1 MKAIKILFIMTL
13 SLNAISVNRA
23 LFDLKDSQLKG
34 ELTPKIVNFGG
45 YKSSTK
51 EWGASALNYINAA
64 NGDAKKFSTLVEK
77 MRFNSGILGNFRAHA
92 RLRQALKLQKNL
104 KYCLKIIARDSF
116 YSYRTGI
123 YIPLGISLKDQK
135 TAQKMLADLSVV
147 GAYLKKQ
154 QENEK
159 AQSPYYRSNNYYN
172 SYYSPYYGMYGMYG
186 MGMYGMYGMGMYD
199 FYDFYDG
206 MYGFYPNMFFMM
218 QVQDYLML
226 ENYMYALDQEEI
238 LDHDASINQLDT
250 PTDDDRDDKDDKS
263 LQQANLMSFYRDPKF
278 SKGIQTNR
286 LNSALVNL
294 DNSRMLKDNSLF
306 HTKAMPTKSVDAIT
320 SQAKELNHLVG
331 QIKEMKQDG
340 ASPNKIDSVVNKAM
354 EVRDKLDNN
363 LNQLDNDLKDQKGLS
378 SEQQAQ
384 VDKALDSVQ
393 QLSHSSDVVGNYLDG
408 SLKIDGDDRD
418 DLNDAMNNPMQQ
430 PAQQTPTSNMA
441 NTHANDSKDQGGNA
455 LINPNNATND
465 DHNDDHMDTNT
476 TDTGNANDTPTDDK
490 DASGNNTGDMNN
502 TDTGNTDTGNT
513 DTGNTDDMSNMN
525 NGNDDAGNA
534 NDDMGNS
541 NDMGDDMNN
550 ANDMSDD
557 MGNGNDDMGDMGDM
571 NDDMGNG
578 NDDMGDMGDMN
589 DDMGGDMGDMGD
601 MGGDMGN

>member
-45 YKSSTK
+45 YKSNTK
-51 EWGASALNYINAA
+51 EWGATALNYINVA
-64 NGDAKKFSTLVEK
+64 NGDAKKFSALVEK

-172 SYYSPYYGMYGMYG
+172 SYYSPYYGMYGM
-186 MGMYGMYGMGMYD
+186 GMYD

-226 ENYMYALDQEEI
+226 ENYMYAIDQEEI

-430 PAQQTPTSNMA
+430 PAQQTPINNMD

-476 TDTGNANDTPTDDK
+476 TDTGSANDTPTDDK

-513 DTGNTDDMSNMN
+513 DDMSNMN

-534 NDDMGNS
+534 NDDMSNG

-550 ANDMSDD
+550 AN
-557 MGNGNDDMGDMGDM
+557 DM

>member
-1 MKAIKILFIMTL
+1 MTL

-45 YKSSTK
+45 YTSNTT
-51 EWGASALNYINAA
+51 EWGATALNYINAA
-64 NGDAKKFSTLVEK
+64 NGDAKKFSALVEK
-77 MRFNSGILGNFRAHA
+77 MRFGSGILGNLRAHA
-92 RLRQALKLQKNL
+92 HLRQALKLQKNL

-172 SYYSPYYGMYGMYG
+172 SYYSPYYGMYGM
-186 MGMYGMYGMGMYD
+186 GMYGMGMYD

-226 ENYMYALDQEEI
+226 ENYMYAIDQEEI
-238 LDHDASINQLDT
+238 LDHDASVNQLDT

-340 ASPNKIDSVVNKAM
+340 ASPSKIDSVVNKAM

-430 PAQQTPTSNMA
+430 PVQQTPVSNMG

-455 LINPNNATND
+455 LINPNSATNTD
-465 DHNDDHMDTNT
+465 DAHTDDIHTDTNT
-476 TDTGNANDTPTDDK
+476 TNDASATDTPTDDK
-490 DASGNNTGDMNN
+490 DTGDMNN

-525 NGNDDAGNA
+525 NGNDDMGNT
-534 NDDMGNS
+534 NDDMGNG

-550 ANDMSDD
+550 AN
-557 MGNGNDDMGDMGDM
+557 DM

-601 MGGDMGN
+601 MGGDMGNWD

>member
-1 MKAIKILFIMTL
+1 MKAIKILFMMTL

-45 YKSSTK
+45 YKSSTT
-51 EWGASALNYINAA
+51 EWGATALNYINAA

-77 MRFNSGILGNFRAHA
+77 MRFGSGILGNLRTHAH
-92 RLRQALKLQKNL
+92 LRQALKLQKNL

-226 ENYMYALDQEEI
+226 ENYMYAIDQEEI
-238 LDHDASINQLDT
+238 LDHDASVNQLDT
-250 PTDDDRDDKDDKS
+250 PTNDDRDDKDDKS

-294 DNSRMLKDNSLF
+294 DNSHMLKDNSLF

-340 ASPNKIDSVVNKAM
+340 ASPSKIDSVVNKAM

-408 SLKIDGDDRD
+408 SLKIDSDDRD

-430 PAQQTPTSNMA
+430 PVQQTPTNNMGS
-441 NTHANDSKDQGGNA
+441 THANDSKDQGGNA
-455 LINPNNATND
+455 LINPNSTTNTDDTHTDDTHTDANTTND
-465 DHNDDHMDTNT
+465 TST
-476 TDTGNANDTPTDDK
+476 TDDK
-490 DASGNNTGDMNN
+490 DAGGMNNTGDMNN

-525 NGNDDAGNA
+525 NGNDDMGNA
-534 NDDMGNS
+534 NDDMSNG

-550 ANDMSDD
+550 ANDM
-557 MGNGNDDMGDMGDM
+557 
-571 NDDMGNG
+571 NDDMGNS

-601 MGGDMGN
+601 MGN

>member
-34 ELTPKIVNFGG
+34 ELTPKIVDFGG
-45 YKSSTK
+45 YKSSTT
-51 EWGASALNYINAA
+51 EWGATALNYINAA
-64 NGDAKKFSTLVEK
+64 NGDAKKFSALVEK
-77 MRFNSGILGNFRAHA
+77 MRFNSGILGNLRAHA
-92 RLRQALKLQKNL
+92 HLRQALKLQKNL

-238 LDHDASINQLDT
+238 LDHDASTDQLDT

-340 ASPNKIDSVVNKAM
+340 ASPSKIDSVVNKAM

-430 PAQQTPTSNMA
+430 PAQQTPISNMA
-441 NTHANDSKDQGGNA
+441 NTHANDSKDQGSNA
-455 LINPNNATND
+455 LINPNNTTND
-465 DHNDDHMDTNT
+465 DHNDEHMDTNT

-490 DASGNNTGDMNN
+490 DASGLNNTGDMNN

-513 DTGNTDDMSNMN
+513 DTGNTDDMSNMS
-525 NGNDDAGNA
+525 NGNDDMGNA

-550 ANDMSDD
+550 AN
-557 MGNGNDDMGDMGDM
+557 DM

>member
-1 MKAIKILFIMTL
+1 MTL

-64 NGDAKKFSTLVEK
+64 NGDAKKFSALVEK

-92 RLRQALKLQKNL
+92 RLKQALKLQKNL

-430 PAQQTPTSNMA
+430 PAQQTPINNMD

-455 LINPNNATND
+455 LINPNSVTND

-476 TDTGNANDTPTDDK
+476 TDTSNANDTPTDDK

-525 NGNDDAGNA
+525 NGNDDMGNA
-534 NDDMGNS
+534 NDDMSNG

-550 ANDMSDD
+550 AN
-557 MGNGNDDMGDMGDM
+557 DM

>member
-1 MKAIKILFIMTL
+1 MTL

-45 YKSSTK
+45 YKSSTT
-51 EWGASALNYINAA
+51 EWGATALNYINAA

-77 MRFNSGILGNFRAHA
+77 MRFGSGILGNLRAHA
-92 RLRQALKLQKNL
+92 HLRQALKLQKNL

-186 MGMYGMYGMGMYD
+186 MGMYD

-226 ENYMYALDQEEI
+226 ENYMYAIDQEEI
-238 LDHDASINQLDT
+238 LDHDASVNQLDT

-340 ASPNKIDSVVNKAM
+340 ASPSKIDSVVNKAM

-430 PAQQTPTSNMA
+430 PAQQTPTNNII

-455 LINPNNATND
+455 LINPNTNTD
-465 DHNDDHMDTNT
+465 DTHTEDTHTDTNT
-476 TDTGNANDTPTDDK
+476 TNDTSTTDTPTDDK
-490 DASGNNTGDMNN
+490 DNSGMNNTGDMNN

-513 DTGNTDDMSNMN
+513 DTGNTDDTSNMN
-525 NGNDDAGNA
+525 NGNDDMGNA
-534 NDDMGNS
+534 NDDMNNG
-541 NDMGDDMNN
+541 NDMGDDMND
-550 ANDMSDD
+550 AN
-557 MGNGNDDMGDMGDM
+557 DM
-571 NDDMGNG
+571 NDDMGNS

-589 DDMGGDMGDMGD
+589 DDMGGDMG
-601 MGGDMGN
+601 N

>member
-1 MKAIKILFIMTL
+1 MTL

-45 YKSSTK
+45 YKSSTT
-51 EWGASALNYINAA
+51 EWGATALNYINAA
-64 NGDAKKFSTLVEK
+64 NGDAKKFSALVEK

-92 RLRQALKLQKNL
+92 RLKQALKLQKNL

-340 ASPNKIDSVVNKAM
+340 ASPSKIDSVVNKAM

-378 SEQQAQ
+378 SEQQVQ

-430 PAQQTPTSNMA
+430 PVQQTPINNMD
-441 NTHANDSKDQGGNA
+441 NTHANDSKDQGSNA

-502 TDTGNTDTGNT
+502 TDTGNTDN
-513 DTGNTDDMSNMN
+513 GNTDDMSNMN

-534 NDDMGNS
+534 NDDMSNG

-550 ANDMSDD
+550 ANDM
-557 MGNGNDDMGDMGDM
+557 
-571 NDDMGNG
+571 NDDMGNS

>member
-1 MKAIKILFIMTL
+1 MMTL

-45 YKSSTK
+45 YTSSTT
-51 EWGASALNYINAA
+51 EWGATALNYINAA
-64 NGDAKKFSTLVEK
+64 NGDVKKFSALVEK
-77 MRFNSGILGNFRAHA
+77 MRFGSGILGNLRAHA
-92 RLRQALKLQKNL
+92 HLRQALKLQKNL

-159 AQSPYYRSNNYYN
+159 AQSPYYRGNNYYN
-172 SYYSPYYGMYGMYG
+172 SYYSPYYGMYGM
-186 MGMYGMYGMGMYD
+186 GMYGMGMYD

-226 ENYMYALDQEEI
+226 ENYIYAIDQEEI
-238 LDHDASINQLDT
+238 LDHDASVNQLDT

-340 ASPNKIDSVVNKAM
+340 ASPSKIDSVVNKAM

-430 PAQQTPTSNMA
+430 PVQQTPTNNMG

-455 LINPNNATND
+455 LINPNSTTNTD
-465 DHNDDHMDTNT
+465 DTHTDDTHTDTNT
-476 TDTGNANDTPTDDK
+476 TNDTSTTDTPTDDK
-490 DASGNNTGDMNN
+490 DTGDMNN

-525 NGNDDAGNA
+525 NGNDDTGNA
-534 NDDMGNS
+534 NDDMNNG

-550 ANDMSDD
+550 ANDM
-557 MGNGNDDMGDMGDM
+557 
-571 NDDMGNG
+571 NDDMGNS

-601 MGGDMGN
+601 MGN

>member
-45 YKSSTK
+45 YRSSTE
-51 EWGASALNYINAA
+51 EWGATALNYINAA
-64 NGDAKKFSTLVEK
+64 NGDAKKFSALVEK

-263 LQQANLMSFYRDPKF
+263 LQQANLMNFYRDPKF

-340 ASPNKIDSVVNKAM
+340 ASPSKIDSVVNKAM

-418 DLNDAMNNPMQQ
+418 DLNDAMSNPMQQ
-430 PAQQTPTSNMA
+430 PVQQTPINNMD
-441 NTHANDSKDQGGNA
+441 NTHANDSKDQGSNA
-455 LINPNNATND
+455 LINPNNTTND

-513 DTGNTDDMSNMN
+513 DTGNTDTGNADDMSNMN

-534 NDDMGNS
+534 NDDMNNG
-541 NDMGDDMNN
+541 NDMGDDLNN
-550 ANDMSDD
+550 AN
-557 MGNGNDDMGDMGDM
+557 DM
-571 NDDMGNG
+571 NDDMGNS

-589 DDMGGDMGDMGD
+589 DDMGGDMG
-601 MGGDMGN
+601 N

>member
-45 YKSSTK
+45 YKSNTK
-51 EWGASALNYINAA
+51 EWGATALNYINAA

-77 MRFNSGILGNFRAHA
+77 MRFNSGILGNLRAHA
-92 RLRQALKLQKNL
+92 HLRQALKLQKNL

-186 MGMYGMYGMGMYD
+186 MGMYGMGMYD

-218 QVQDYLML
+218 QIQDYLML

-238 LDHDASINQLDT
+238 LDHDASTDQLDT
-250 PTDDDRDDKDDKS
+250 PTDDDKDDKDDKS

-340 ASPNKIDSVVNKAM
+340 ASPSKIDSVVNKAM

-430 PAQQTPTSNMA
+430 PVQQTPINNMD
-441 NTHANDSKDQGGNA
+441 NTHANDSKDQGSNA
-455 LINPNNATND
+455 LINPNSTTND

-490 DASGNNTGDMNN
+490 DASGMNNTGDMNN

-525 NGNDDAGNA
+525 NGNDDVGNA

-550 ANDMSDD
+550 AN
-557 MGNGNDDMGDMGDM
+557 DM

-601 MGGDMGN
+601 MGN

>member
-45 YKSSTK
+45 YKSSTE
-51 EWGASALNYINAA
+51 EWGATALNYINAA
-64 NGDAKKFSTLVEK
+64 NGDAKKFSALVEK

-172 SYYSPYYGMYGMYG
+172 SYYSPYYGMYGM
-186 MGMYGMYGMGMYD
+186 GMYGMGMYD

-238 LDHDASINQLDT
+238 LDHDASTDQLGT
-250 PTDDDRDDKDDKS
+250 PTDDGRDDKDDKS

-418 DLNDAMNNPMQQ
+418 DLNDAMSNPMQQ
-430 PAQQTPTSNMA
+430 PAQQTPINNMA

-525 NGNDDAGNA
+525 NSNDDAGNA
-534 NDDMGNS
+534 NDDMSNG

-550 ANDMSDD
+550 AN
-557 MGNGNDDMGDMGDM
+557 DM

-601 MGGDMGN
+601 MGN

>member
-45 YKSSTK
+45 YKSSTR

-64 NGDAKKFSTLVEK
+64 NGDAKKFSALVEK

-186 MGMYGMYGMGMYD
+186 MGMYD

-226 ENYMYALDQEEI
+226 ENYMYAIDQEEI

-263 LQQANLMSFYRDPKF
+263 SQPANLMSFYRDPKF

-294 DNSRMLKDNSLF
+294 DNSHMLKDNSLF

-340 ASPNKIDSVVNKAM
+340 ASPSKIDSVVNKAM

-418 DLNDAMNNPMQQ
+418 DLNDAINNPMQQ
-430 PAQQTPTSNMA
+430 PAQQTPINNM
-441 NTHANDSKDQGGNA
+441 NDTHANDSKDQGSNA
-455 LINPNNATND
+455 LINPNSATND

-490 DASGNNTGDMNN
+490 DAGGNNTGDMN
-502 TDTGNTDTGNT
+502 NTDTGNT

-525 NGNDDAGNA
+525 NGNDDTGNA

-550 ANDMSDD
+550 ANDM
-557 MGNGNDDMGDMGDM
+557 
-571 NDDMGNG
+571 NDDMGNS

>member
-1 MKAIKILFIMTL
+1 MKAIKILLMMTL

-51 EWGASALNYINAA
+51 EWGATALNYINAA
-64 NGDAKKFSTLVEK
+64 NGDAKKFSALVEK
-77 MRFNSGILGNFRAHA
+77 MRFGSGILGNLRTHAH
-92 RLRQALKLQKNL
+92 LRQALKLQKNL

-186 MGMYGMYGMGMYD
+186 MGMYD

-226 ENYMYALDQEEI
+226 ENYMYAIDQEEI
-238 LDHDASINQLDT
+238 LDHDASVNQLDT
-250 PTDDDRDDKDDKS
+250 PIDDDRDDKDDKS

-340 ASPNKIDSVVNKAM
+340 ASPSKIDSVVNKAM

-430 PAQQTPTSNMA
+430 PVQQTPTNNII
-441 NTHANDSKDQGGNA
+441 NTHANDSKDQGGNV
-455 LINPNNATND
+455 LINPNSATNTD
-465 DHNDDHMDTNT
+465 DTHTDDAHTDANT
-476 TDTGNANDTPTDDK
+476 TNDTSTTDTPTDDK
-490 DASGNNTGDMNN
+490 DAGGMNNTGDMNN

-525 NGNDDAGNA
+525 NANDDMGNA
-534 NDDMGNS
+534 NDDMSNG

-550 ANDMSDD
+550 ANDM
-557 MGNGNDDMGDMGDM
+557 
-571 NDDMGNG
+571 NDDMGNS

-601 MGGDMGN
+601 MGN

>member
-1 MKAIKILFIMTL
+1 MTL

-51 EWGASALNYINAA
+51 EWGATALNYINAA

-263 LQQANLMSFYRDPKF
+263 LQQANLMNFYRDPKF

-340 ASPNKIDSVVNKAM
+340 ASPSKIDSVVNKAM

-430 PAQQTPTSNMA
+430 PVQQTPINNMD
-441 NTHANDSKDQGGNA
+441 NTHANDSKDQGSNV
-455 LINPNNATND
+455 LINPNNAT
-465 DHNDDHMDTNT
+465 NDDHMDTNT
-476 TDTGNANDTPTDDK
+476 TDTGNTNNTPTDDK

-502 TDTGNTDTGNT
+502 TDTGNTDTGNA
-513 DTGNTDDMSNMN
+513 DDMSNMN

-534 NDDMGNS
+534 NDDMSNG

-550 ANDMSDD
+550 ANDM
-557 MGNGNDDMGDMGDM
+557 
-571 NDDMGNG
+571 NDDMGNS

-589 DDMGGDMGDMGD
+589 DDMGGDMG
-601 MGGDMGN
+601 N

>member
-1 MKAIKILFIMTL
+1 MKTIKILLMMTL

-34 ELTPKIVNFGG
+34 ELTPKIVDFGG
-45 YKSSTK
+45 YTSSTK
-51 EWGASALNYINAA
+51 EWGATALNYINAA
-64 NGDAKKFSTLVEK
+64 NGDAKKFSALVEK
-77 MRFNSGILGNFRAHA
+77 MRFNSGILGNLRAHA

-159 AQSPYYRSNNYYN
+159 AQSPYYRNNNYYN
-172 SYYSPYYGMYGMYG
+172 SYYSPYYGMYG

-430 PAQQTPTSNMA
+430 PVQQTPISNMA
-441 NTHANDSKDQGGNA
+441 NTHANDSKDQGSNA
-455 LINPNNATND
+455 LINPNSATNTDD
-465 DHNDDHMDTNT
+465 DHTDNTHTDTNT
-476 TDTGNANDTPTDDK
+476 TNDTSATDTPTDDK
-490 DASGNNTGDMNN
+490 DAGGMNNTGDMNN
-502 TDTGNTDTGNT
+502 ADTGNTDTGNT

-534 NDDMGNS
+534 NDDMSNG

-550 ANDMSDD
+550 ANDM
-557 MGNGNDDMGDMGDM
+557 
-571 NDDMGNG
+571 NDDMGNS

>member
-1 MKAIKILFIMTL
+1 MTL

-64 NGDAKKFSTLVEK
+64 NGDAKKFSALVEK

-186 MGMYGMYGMGMYD
+186 MGMYGMYD

-331 QIKEMKQDG
+331 QIKEMRQDG

-418 DLNDAMNNPMQQ
+418 DLNDAINNPMQQ
-430 PAQQTPTSNMA
+430 PAQQTPINNMD
-441 NTHANDSKDQGGNA
+441 NTHANDSKDQGSNA

-490 DASGNNTGDMNN
+490 DASGLNNTGDMNN

-534 NDDMGNS
+534 NDDMSNG

-550 ANDMSDD
+550 AN
-557 MGNGNDDMGDMGDM
+557 DM

>member
-45 YKSSTK
+45 YKSSTE

-77 MRFNSGILGNFRAHA
+77 MRFNSGILGNFRVHA
-92 RLRQALKLQKNL
+92 RLKQALKLQKNL

-525 NGNDDAGNA
+525 NGNDDMGNT

-541 NDMGDDMNN
+541 NDMGDDLNN
-550 ANDMSDD
+550 AN
-557 MGNGNDDMGDMGDM
+557 DM
-571 NDDMGNG
+571 NDDMGNS

>member
-51 EWGASALNYINAA
+51 EWGATALNYINAA
-64 NGDAKKFSTLVEK
+64 NGDAKKFSALVEK

-159 AQSPYYRSNNYYN
+159 AQSPYYRSNDYYN

-340 ASPNKIDSVVNKAM
+340 ASPNKIDSVINKAM

-430 PAQQTPTSNMA
+430 PAQQTPINNMD
-441 NTHANDSKDQGGNA
+441 NTHANDSKDQGGNV
-455 LINPNNATND
+455 LINPNSATND

-502 TDTGNTDTGNT
+502 TDTGNTDN
-513 DTGNTDDMSNMN
+513 GNTDDMSNMN

-534 NDDMGNS
+534 NDDMSNG

-550 ANDMSDD
+550 AN
-557 MGNGNDDMGDMGDM
+557 DM

>member
-1 MKAIKILFIMTL
+1 MTL

-51 EWGASALNYINAA
+51 EWGATALNYINAA
-64 NGDAKKFSTLVEK
+64 NGDAKKFSALVEK

-186 MGMYGMYGMGMYD
+186 MGMYGMYGMGMYGMYD

-238 LDHDASINQLDT
+238 LDHDASTDQLDT
-250 PTDDDRDDKDDKS
+250 PTDDDKDDKDDKS

-430 PAQQTPTSNMA
+430 PAQQTPINNMD
-441 NTHANDSKDQGGNA
+441 NTHANDNKDQGSNA
-455 LINPNNATND
+455 LINPNNTTND

-513 DTGNTDDMSNMN
+513 DDMSNMN

-534 NDDMGNS
+534 NDDMSNG

-550 ANDMSDD
+550 AN
-557 MGNGNDDMGDMGDM
+557 DM

-601 MGGDMGN
+601 MGGDMGNWD

>member
-1 MKAIKILFIMTL
+1 MTL

-34 ELTPKIVNFGG
+34 ELTPKIVDFGG
-45 YKSSTK
+45 YKSSTE
-51 EWGASALNYINAA
+51 EWGATALNYINAA

-92 RLRQALKLQKNL
+92 RLKQALKLQKNL

-186 MGMYGMYGMGMYD
+186 MGMYD

-238 LDHDASINQLDT
+238 LDHDASTDQLDT

-418 DLNDAMNNPMQQ
+418 DLNDAMSNPMQQ
-430 PAQQTPTSNMA
+430 PVQQTPINNMD

-455 LINPNNATND
+455 LINPNSATND

-490 DASGNNTGDMNN
+490 DTSGNNTGDMN
-502 TDTGNTDTGNT
+502 NTDTGNT

-534 NDDMGNS
+534 NDDMSNG

-550 ANDMSDD
+550 AN
-557 MGNGNDDMGDMGDM
+557 DM

-601 MGGDMGN
+601 MGNWD

>member
-1 MKAIKILFIMTL
+1 MKAIKILFMMTL

-51 EWGASALNYINAA
+51 EWGATALNYINAA
-64 NGDAKKFSTLVEK
+64 NGDAKKFSALVEK
-77 MRFNSGILGNFRAHA
+77 MRFNSGILGNFRVHA

-172 SYYSPYYGMYGMYG
+172 SYYSPYYGMYGM
-186 MGMYGMYGMGMYD
+186 GMYD

-250 PTDDDRDDKDDKS
+250 STDDDRDDKDDKS

-340 ASPNKIDSVVNKAM
+340 ASPSKIDSVVNKAM

-430 PAQQTPTSNMA
+430 PAQQTPTSNMG

-455 LINPNNATND
+455 LINPNNATNTD
-465 DHNDDHMDTNT
+465 DTHADDTHTDANT
-476 TDTGNANDTPTDDK
+476 TNDASTTDTPTDDK

-502 TDTGNTDTGNT
+502 TDTSNTDTGNT

-525 NGNDDAGNA
+525 NGNDDTGNT

-550 ANDMSDD
+550 ANDM
-557 MGNGNDDMGDMGDM
+557 
-571 NDDMGNG
+571 NDDMGNS

>member
-1 MKAIKILFIMTL
+1 MTL

-45 YKSSTK
+45 YKSSTE
-51 EWGASALNYINAA
+51 EWGATALNYINAA
-64 NGDAKKFSTLVEK
+64 NGDAKKFSALVEK

-116 YSYRTGI
+116 YSYRTDI

-186 MGMYGMYGMGMYD
+186 MGMYD

-250 PTDDDRDDKDDKS
+250 TTDDDRDDKDDKS
-263 LQQANLMSFYRDPKF
+263 LQQANLMNFYRDPKF

-340 ASPNKIDSVVNKAM
+340 ASPSKIDLVVNKAM

-418 DLNDAMNNPMQQ
+418 DLNDVMNNPMQQ
-430 PAQQTPTSNMA
+430 PVQQTSTSNMD

-455 LINPNNATND
+455 LINPNNTTND

-534 NDDMGNS
+534 NDDMSNG
-541 NDMGDDMNN
+541 NDMGDDLNN
-550 ANDMSDD
+550 AN
-557 MGNGNDDMGDMGDM
+557 DM

-589 DDMGGDMGDMGD
+589 DDMGGDMG
-601 MGGDMGN
+601 N

>member
-1 MKAIKILFIMTL
+1 MTL

-34 ELTPKIVNFGG
+34 ELTPKIVDFGG

-64 NGDAKKFSTLVEK
+64 NGDAKKFSALVEK
-77 MRFNSGILGNFRAHA
+77 MRFNSGILGNLRAHA

-238 LDHDASINQLDT
+238 LDHDASVNQLNT

-263 LQQANLMSFYRDPKF
+263 SQPANLMSFYRDPKF

-340 ASPNKIDSVVNKAM
+340 ASPNKIDSIVNKAM

-476 TDTGNANDTPTDDK
+476 TDTGSANDTPTDDK

-502 TDTGNTDTGNT
+502 ADTGNTDTGNA
-513 DTGNTDDMSNMN
+513 DDMSNMN

-534 NDDMGNS
+534 NDDMNNG
-541 NDMGDDMNN
+541 NDMGDDLNN
-550 ANDMSDD
+550 AN
-557 MGNGNDDMGDMGDM
+557 DM
-571 NDDMGNG
+571 NDDMGNS

>member
-1 MKAIKILFIMTL
+1 MTL

-45 YKSSTK
+45 YKSSTI

-64 NGDAKKFSTLVEK
+64 NGDAKKFSALVEK

-172 SYYSPYYGMYGMYG
+172 SYYSPYYGMYGMYGMGMYGMYG

-340 ASPNKIDSVVNKAM
+340 ASPSKIDSVINKAM

-418 DLNDAMNNPMQQ
+418 DLNDAINNPMQQ
-430 PAQQTPTSNMA
+430 PAQQTPINNMD
-441 NTHANDSKDQGGNA
+441 NTHANDSKDQGGNT
-455 LINPNNATND
+455 LINPNSATND

-534 NDDMGNS
+534 NDDMSNG

-550 ANDMSDD
+550 AN
-557 MGNGNDDMGDMGDM
+557 DM

>member
-64 NGDAKKFSTLVEK
+64 NGDAKKFSALVEK
-77 MRFNSGILGNFRAHA
+77 MRFNSGILGNLRAHA
-92 RLRQALKLQKNL
+92 HLRQALKLQKNL

-135 TAQKMLADLSVV
+135 MAQKMLADLSVV

-159 AQSPYYRSNNYYN
+159 AQSPYYRSNDYYN

-238 LDHDASINQLDT
+238 LDHDASTDQLDT

-340 ASPNKIDSVVNKAM
+340 ASPNKIDALVNKAM
-354 EVRDKLDNN
+354 GVRDKLDNN

-430 PAQQTPTSNMA
+430 PAQQTPINNMD
-441 NTHANDSKDQGGNA
+441 NTHANDSKDQGSNV
-455 LINPNNATND
+455 LINPNNTTND

-502 TDTGNTDTGNT
+502 TDTGNTDN
-513 DTGNTDDMSNMN
+513 GNTDDMSNMN

-550 ANDMSDD
+550 ANDM
-557 MGNGNDDMGDMGDM
+557 

>member
-23 LFDLKDSQLKG
+23 LFDLKDSQLRG

-45 YKSSTK
+45 YKSSTR

-64 NGDAKKFSTLVEK
+64 NGDAKKFSALVEK

-263 LQQANLMSFYRDPKF
+263 SQPANLMSFYRDPKF

-294 DNSRMLKDNSLF
+294 DNSHMLKDNSLF

-340 ASPNKIDSVVNKAM
+340 ASPSKIDSVVDKAM

-418 DLNDAMNNPMQQ
+418 DLNDAINNPMQQ
-430 PAQQTPTSNMA
+430 PAQQTPTNNMD

-455 LINPNNATND
+455 LINPNSATND

-490 DASGNNTGDMNN
+490 DAGGNNTGDTGDMNN

-525 NGNDDAGNA
+525 NGNGDMGNT

-550 ANDMSDD
+550 ANDM
-557 MGNGNDDMGDMGDM
+557 
-571 NDDMGNG
+571 NDDMGNS

>member
-51 EWGASALNYINAA
+51 EWGATALNYINVA
-64 NGDAKKFSTLVEK
+64 NGDAKKFSALVEK

-172 SYYSPYYGMYGMYG
+172 SYYSPYYGMYGM
-186 MGMYGMYGMGMYD
+186 GMYGMYGMGMYD

-226 ENYMYALDQEEI
+226 ENYMYAIDQEEI
-238 LDHDASINQLDT
+238 LDHDASVNQLDT

-340 ASPNKIDSVVNKAM
+340 ASPSKIDSVVNKAM

-418 DLNDAMNNPMQQ
+418 DLNDAMSNPMQQ
-430 PAQQTPTSNMA
+430 PTQQTPINNMD

-455 LINPNNATND
+455 LINPNNTTND

-513 DTGNTDDMSNMN
+513 DTGNADDMSNMN
-525 NGNDDAGNA
+525 NGNDDMGNA

-550 ANDMSDD
+550 ANDMNDD
-557 MGNGNDDMGDMGDM
+557 MGNSNDDMGDMGDM
-571 NDDMGNG
+571 NDDMG
-578 NDDMGDMGDMN
+578 GDMGDMN

>member
-45 YKSSTK
+45 YKSSTE
-51 EWGASALNYINAA
+51 EWGATALNYINAA
-64 NGDAKKFSTLVEK
+64 NGDAKKFSALVEK
-77 MRFNSGILGNFRAHA
+77 MRFGSGILGNLRAHA

-218 QVQDYLML
+218 QIQDYLML

-340 ASPNKIDSVVNKAM
+340 ASPSKIDSVVNKAM

-418 DLNDAMNNPMQQ
+418 DLNDAINNPMQQ
-430 PAQQTPTSNMA
+430 PVQQTPINNMD

-455 LINPNNATND
+455 LINPNNTTND

-513 DTGNTDDMSNMN
+513 DDMSNMN
-525 NGNDDAGNA
+525 NGNDDTGNT
-534 NDDMGNS
+534 DMGNS

-550 ANDMSDD
+550 ANDM
-557 MGNGNDDMGDMGDM
+557 
-571 NDDMGNG
+571 NDDMGNS

>member
-1 MKAIKILFIMTL
+1 MTL

-51 EWGASALNYINAA
+51 EWGATALNYINAA
-64 NGDAKKFSTLVEK
+64 NGDAKKFSALVEK
-77 MRFNSGILGNFRAHA
+77 MRFNSGILGNLRAHA

-154 QENEK
+154 QGNEK

-331 QIKEMKQDG
+331 QIKEMRQDG

-418 DLNDAMNNPMQQ
+418 DLNDAINNPMQQ
-430 PAQQTPTSNMA
+430 PAQQTPINNMD
-441 NTHANDSKDQGGNA
+441 NTHANDSKDQGSNV
-455 LINPNNATND
+455 LINPNSATND

-513 DTGNTDDMSNMN
+513 DDMSNMN
-525 NGNDDAGNA
+525 NGNDDMGNT
-534 NDDMGNS
+534 NDDMSNG

-550 ANDMSDD
+550 AN
-557 MGNGNDDMGDMGDM
+557 DM

>member
-1 MKAIKILFIMTL
+1 MTL
-13 SLNAISVNRA
+13 GLNAISVNRA

-45 YKSSTK
+45 YTSSTT
-51 EWGASALNYINAA
+51 EWGATTLNYINAA
-64 NGDAKKFSTLVEK
+64 NGDAKKFSALVEK
-77 MRFNSGILGNFRAHA
+77 MRFGSGILGNLRTHAH
-92 RLRQALKLQKNL
+92 LRQALKLQKNL

-186 MGMYGMYGMGMYD
+186 MGMYGMGMYD

-226 ENYMYALDQEEI
+226 ENYMYAIDQEEI
-238 LDHDASINQLDT
+238 LDHDTSVNQLDT

-263 LQQANLMSFYRDPKF
+263 LQQTNLMSFYRDPKF

-340 ASPNKIDSVVNKAM
+340 ASPSKIDSVVNKAM

-430 PAQQTPTSNMA
+430 PVQQTPTNNII

-455 LINPNNATND
+455 LINPNSITNTDDTHTDDAHTDANTTND
-465 DHNDDHMDTNT
+465 TST
-476 TDTGNANDTPTDDK
+476 TDTPTDDK
-490 DASGNNTGDMNN
+490 DAGDMNN

-513 DTGNTDDMSNMN
+513 DTGNTDDMSNMS
-525 NGNDDAGNA
+525 NGNDDMGNA
-534 NDDMGNS
+534 NDDMSNG

-550 ANDMSDD
+550 ANDM
-557 MGNGNDDMGDMGDM
+557 
-571 NDDMGNG
+571 NDDMGNS

-601 MGGDMGN
+601 MGN

>member
-45 YKSSTK
+45 YKSSTR

-64 NGDAKKFSTLVEK
+64 NGDAKKFSALVEK

-340 ASPNKIDSVVNKAM
+340 ASPSKIDSVVNKAM

-418 DLNDAMNNPMQQ
+418 DLNDAINNPMQQ
-430 PAQQTPTSNMA
+430 PAQQTPINNMD

-455 LINPNNATND
+455 LINPNNTTND

-502 TDTGNTDTGNT
+502 TDTSNTDTGNT

-525 NGNDDAGNA
+525 NGNDDTGNT

-550 ANDMSDD
+550 ANDM
-557 MGNGNDDMGDMGDM
+557 
-571 NDDMGNG
+571 NDDMGNS

-589 DDMGGDMGDMGD
+589 DDMGGGDDMGDMGD

>member
-1 MKAIKILFIMTL
+1 MTL

-45 YKSSTK
+45 YKSSTT
-51 EWGASALNYINAA
+51 EWGATALNYINAA
-64 NGDAKKFSTLVEK
+64 NGDVKKFSALVEK
-77 MRFNSGILGNFRAHA
+77 MRFGSGILGNLRVHAH
-92 RLRQALKLQKNL
+92 LRQALKLQKNL

-226 ENYMYALDQEEI
+226 ENYMYAIDQEEI
-238 LDHDASINQLDT
+238 LDHDASVNQLDT

-306 HTKAMPTKSVDAIT
+306 HTKAIPTKSVDAIT

-340 ASPNKIDSVVNKAM
+340 ASPSKIDSVVNKAM

-430 PAQQTPTSNMA
+430 PVQQTPVSNMG

-455 LINPNNATND
+455 LINPNSATNTD
-465 DHNDDHMDTNT
+465 DAHTDDIHTDTNT
-476 TDTGNANDTPTDDK
+476 TNDASATDTPTDDK
-490 DASGNNTGDMNN
+490 DTGDMN
-502 TDTGNTDTGNT
+502 NTDTGNT

-525 NGNDDAGNA
+525 NGNDDMGNT
-534 NDDMGNS
+534 NDDMGNG

-550 ANDMSDD
+550 AN
-557 MGNGNDDMGDMGDM
+557 DM

-601 MGGDMGN
+601 MGN

>member
-1 MKAIKILFIMTL
+1 MKAIKILFMMTL

-45 YKSSTK
+45 YKSSTT
-51 EWGASALNYINAA
+51 EWGATALNYINAA
-64 NGDAKKFSTLVEK
+64 NGDAKKFSALVEK
-77 MRFNSGILGNFRAHA
+77 MRFNSGILGNLRTHAH
-92 RLRQALKLQKNL
+92 LRQALKLQKNL

-135 TAQKMLADLSVV
+135 TAQKMLVDLSVV

-172 SYYSPYYGMYGMYG
+172 SYYSPYYGMYG

-226 ENYMYALDQEEI
+226 ENYMYAIDQEEI
-238 LDHDASINQLDT
+238 LDHDASVNQLDT

-340 ASPNKIDSVVNKAM
+340 ASPSKIDSVVNKAM

-430 PAQQTPTSNMA
+430 PVQQTPTNNII
-441 NTHANDSKDQGGNA
+441 NTHANDSKNQGGNA
-455 LINPNNATND
+455 LINPNSTTNTD
-465 DHNDDHMDTNT
+465 DTHTDDTHTDTNT
-476 TDTGNANDTPTDDK
+476 TNDTNTTDTPTDDK
-490 DASGNNTGDMNN
+490 DAGGMNNTGDMNN

-513 DTGNTDDMSNMN
+513 DTGNTDDMSNMS
-525 NGNDDAGNA
+525 NGNDDAGNT
-534 NDDMGNS
+534 DDMSNG

-550 ANDMSDD
+550 ANDM
-557 MGNGNDDMGDMGDM
+557 
-571 NDDMGNG
+571 NDDMGNS

-601 MGGDMGN
+601 MGN

>member
-34 ELTPKIVNFGG
+34 ELTPKIVDFGG
-45 YKSSTK
+45 YTSSTT
-51 EWGASALNYINAA
+51 EWGATALNYINAA
-64 NGDAKKFSTLVEK
+64 NGDAKKFSALVEK

-159 AQSPYYRSNNYYN
+159 AQSPYYRSNDYYN
-172 SYYSPYYGMYGMYG
+172 SYYSPYYGMYGM
-186 MGMYGMYGMGMYD
+186 GMYGMGMYD

-238 LDHDASINQLDT
+238 LDHDASVNQLDT

-340 ASPNKIDSVVNKAM
+340 ANPNKIDSVVNKAM

-430 PAQQTPTSNMA
+430 PAQQTPINNMD

-455 LINPNNATND
+455 LINPNNTTND

-490 DASGNNTGDMNN
+490 NASGNNTGDMNN

-550 ANDMSDD
+550 ANDM
-557 MGNGNDDMGDMGDM
+557 
-571 NDDMGNG
+571 NDDMGNS

-589 DDMGGDMGDMGD
+589 DDMGGDMG
-601 MGGDMGN
+601 N

>member
-1 MKAIKILFIMTL
+1 MKAIKILFMMTL

-45 YKSSTK
+45 YKSNTT
-51 EWGASALNYINAA
+51 EWGATALNYINAA

-77 MRFNSGILGNFRAHA
+77 MRFGSGILGNLRTHAH
-92 RLRQALKLQKNL
+92 LRQALKLQKNL

-123 YIPLGISLKDQK
+123 YIPLGISSKDQK

-172 SYYSPYYGMYGMYG
+172 SYYSPYYGMYGM
-186 MGMYGMYGMGMYD
+186 GMYD

-226 ENYMYALDQEEI
+226 ENYMYAIDQEEI

-340 ASPNKIDSVVNKAM
+340 ASPSKIDSVVNKAM

-430 PAQQTPTSNMA
+430 PAQQTPTNNMA

-455 LINPNNATND
+455 LINPNSTTNTD
-465 DHNDDHMDTNT
+465 DTHTDDTHTDTNT
-476 TDTGNANDTPTDDK
+476 TNDTSTTDTPTDDK
-490 DASGNNTGDMNN
+490 DAGGMNNTGDMNN

-513 DTGNTDDMSNMN
+513 DTGNTDDMN
-525 NGNDDAGNA
+525 NGNDDMGNA
-534 NDDMGNS
+534 NDGMSNG

-550 ANDMSDD
+550 ANDM
-557 MGNGNDDMGDMGDM
+557 
-571 NDDMGNG
+571 NDDMGNS

-601 MGGDMGN
+601 MGN

>member
-34 ELTPKIVNFGG
+34 ELTPKIVDFGG
-45 YKSSTK
+45 YTSSTT
-51 EWGASALNYINAA
+51 EWGATALNYINAA

-77 MRFNSGILGNFRAHA
+77 MRFNSGILGNLRAHA

-159 AQSPYYRSNNYYN
+159 AQSPYYRSNDYYN

-206 MYGFYPNMFFMM
+206 MYGFYPNMFFIM

-250 PTDDDRDDKDDKS
+250 PTDDDRDDKDDKDDKS

-340 ASPNKIDSVVNKAM
+340 ASPSKIDSVVNKAM

-378 SEQQAQ
+378 SEQQVQ

-430 PAQQTPTSNMA
+430 PAQQTPTDNMG

-455 LINPNNATND
+455 LINPNSATNTD
-465 DHNDDHMDTNT
+465 DTHTDDTHTDANT
-476 TDTGNANDTPTDDK
+476 TNDTSTTDTPTDDK
-490 DASGNNTGDMNN
+490 DAGGMNNTGDMNN
-502 TDTGNTDTGNT
+502 TNTGNTDTGNT
-513 DTGNTDDMSNMN
+513 DTGNTDDMSNMS
-525 NGNDDAGNA
+525 NGNDDTGNT
-534 NDDMGNS
+534 DDMSNG

-550 ANDMSDD
+550 ANDM
-557 MGNGNDDMGDMGDM
+557 
-571 NDDMGNG
+571 NDDMGNS

>member
-1 MKAIKILFIMTL
+1 MMTL

-45 YKSSTK
+45 YKSSTT
-51 EWGASALNYINAA
+51 EWGATALNYINAA

-77 MRFNSGILGNFRAHA
+77 MRFNSGILGNLRAHA
-92 RLRQALKLQKNL
+92 HLRQALKLQKNL

-154 QENEK
+154 QEKEK

-172 SYYSPYYGMYGMYG
+172 SYYSPYY
-186 MGMYGMYGMGMYD
+186 GMYGMYGMGMYD

-226 ENYMYALDQEEI
+226 ENYMYAIDQEEI
-238 LDHDASINQLDT
+238 LDHDASVNQLDT

-340 ASPNKIDSVVNKAM
+340 ASPSKIDSVVNKAM

-430 PAQQTPTSNMA
+430 PAQQTPTNNMG

-455 LINPNNATND
+455 LINPNSTTNTDDTHTEDTHTDTNATND
-465 DHNDDHMDTNT
+465 TGA
-476 TDTGNANDTPTDDK
+476 TDTDDK
-490 DASGNNTGDMNN
+490 DAGGMNNTGDMNN

-513 DTGNTDDMSNMN
+513 DTGNTDTGNTDDMS
-525 NGNDDAGNA
+525 NGNDDMGNA
-534 NDDMGNS
+534 NDDMSNGN
-541 NDMGDDMNN
+541 NMGDDMNN
-550 ANDMSDD
+550 AN
-557 MGNGNDDMGDMGDM
+557 DM

-601 MGGDMGN
+601 MGN

>member
-1 MKAIKILFIMTL
+1 MKAIKILFMMTL

-45 YKSSTK
+45 YKSSTT
-51 EWGASALNYINAA
+51 EWGATALNYINAA

-77 MRFNSGILGNFRAHA
+77 MRFGSGILGNLRTHAH
-92 RLRQALKLQKNL
+92 LRQALKLQKNL

-186 MGMYGMYGMGMYD
+186 MGMYD

-226 ENYMYALDQEEI
+226 ENYMYAIDQEEI
-238 LDHDASINQLDT
+238 LDHDASVNQLDT

-294 DNSRMLKDNSLF
+294 DNSHMLKDNSLF

-340 ASPNKIDSVVNKAM
+340 ASPSKIDSVVNKAM

-430 PAQQTPTSNMA
+430 PAQQTPTNNII

-455 LINPNNATND
+455 LINPNSATNTD
-465 DHNDDHMDTNT
+465 DTHTDDAHTDTNT
-476 TDTGNANDTPTDDK
+476 TNDTSTTDTPTDDK
-490 DASGNNTGDMNN
+490 DAGGMNNTGDMNN

-525 NGNDDAGNA
+525 NGNDDTGNT
-534 NDDMGNS
+534 DDMNNG

-550 ANDMSDD
+550 ANDM
-557 MGNGNDDMGDMGDM
+557 
-571 NDDMGNG
+571 NDDMGNS

-601 MGGDMGN
+601 MGN

>member
-1 MKAIKILFIMTL
+1 MKAIKILFMMTL

-45 YKSSTK
+45 YKSSTT
-51 EWGASALNYINAA
+51 EWGATALNYINAA
-64 NGDAKKFSTLVEK
+64 NGDAKKFSALVEK
-77 MRFNSGILGNFRAHA
+77 MRFGSGILGNLRAHA
-92 RLRQALKLQKNL
+92 HLRQALKLQKNL

-340 ASPNKIDSVVNKAM
+340 ASPSKIDSVVNKAM

-418 DLNDAMNNPMQQ
+418 DLNDAMSNPMQQ
-430 PAQQTPTSNMA
+430 PIQQTPINNMDS
-441 NTHANDSKDQGGNA
+441 THANDSKDQGGNA
-455 LINPNNATND
+455 LINPNNTTND

-513 DTGNTDDMSNMN
+513 DDMSNMN

-534 NDDMGNS
+534 NDDMSNG

-550 ANDMSDD
+550 AN
-557 MGNGNDDMGDMGDM
+557 DM